1 MSTNKVFI
9 NSRKEFNRKQLLEL
23 NEVFT
28 AVYDTNKK
36 NIFIKDT
43 RLLCTV
49 FTIPVTLIEFE
60 TIQLKNIY
68 EVIFFL
74 WLLLKYALNILIN
87 YMCLDF

>member
-28 AVYDTNKK
+28 AVYDTNTE

-49 FTIPVTLIEFE
+49 LPIPVTLIEFE

-74 WLLLKYALNILIN
+74 
-87 YMCLDF
+87 